1 MRREKMTSGPS
12 EIILLSTGLIVA
24 ALVSGILLGTW
35 DDMDDV
41 LDERGKQSAE
51 DVRTR
56 VSLVS
61 DPINIA
67 WEGGEDAKIHL
78 QNSGDTFLDVNSVG
92 AALGGTTMTV
102 TVTDGVTTE
111 WLPGKTVQFTLT
123 NSGLDTDL
131 ISGDNDLTMTVS
143 VSSTATGYTGL
154 DTLREEVRIVKP

>member
-1 MRREKMTSGPS
+1 MTSGPS

-41 LDERGKQSAE
+41 LDERGKQGAE
-51 DVRTR
+51 DIRTR

-92 AALGGTTMTV
+92 AALGGTSMTV
-102 TVTDGVTTE
+102 TVTDGITTE
-111 WLPGKTVQFTLT
+111 WLPGETVQFTLT
-123 NSGLDTDL
+123 NADFDVSLST
-131 ISGDNDLTMTVS
+131 GDNDLLMTVS

-154 DTLREEVRIVKP
+154 DTLREEVRIVKPA

>member
-1 MRREKMTSGPS
+1 MAGSGPS
-12 EIILLSTGLIVA
+12 ELILLSAGLIVA
-24 ALVSGILLGTW
+24 ALVSGILLDTW

-41 LDERGKQSAE
+41 LDERGKQGAE

-67 WEGGEDAKIHL
+67 WVGTDNAKIHL

-92 AALGGTTMTV
+92 AAVGGTTMTV
-102 TVTDGVTTE
+102 TVTNGETQ
-111 WLPGKTVQFTLT
+111 WLPGETVQFTLT
-123 NSGLDTDL
+123 NSGLDSDL
-131 ISGDNDLTMTVS
+131 SEGDNDLLMVVS

-154 DTLREEVRIVKP
+154 DTLREEVRIVKPA

>member
-1 MRREKMTSGPS
+1 MAASGPS
-12 EIILLSTGLIVA
+12 ELILLSAGLIVA
-24 ALVSGILLGTW
+24 ALVSGILLQTW

-41 LDERGKQSAE
+41 LDERGKQGAE

-61 DPINIA
+61 DPINIQ
-67 WEGGEDAKIHL
+67 WEGTDNAKIHL

-92 AALGGTTMTV
+92 ATLGGATMTV

-111 WLPGKTVQFTLT
+111 WLPGETVQFTLT

-131 ISGDNDLTMTVS
+131 DDGDNDLLMSVT
-143 VSSTATGYTGL
+143 VSSTATGYTGQ

>member
-1 MRREKMTSGPS
+1 MTSGPS

-41 LDERGKQSAE
+41 LDERGKQGAE
-51 DVRTR
+51 DIRTR

-67 WEGGEDAKIHL
+67 WEGDEDAKIHL

-102 TVTDGVTTE
+102 TVTDGITTE
-111 WLPGKTVQFTLT
+111 WLPGETVQFTLT
-123 NSGLDTDL
+123 NADFDVSLST
-131 ISGDNDLTMTVS
+131 GDNDLLMTVS

-154 DTLREEVRIVKP
+154 DTLREEVRIVKPA

>member
-1 MRREKMTSGPS
+1 MAGSGPS
-12 EIILLSTGLIVA
+12 ELILLSAGLIVA
-24 ALVSGILLGTW
+24 ALVSGILLQTW

-41 LDERGKQSAE
+41 LDERGKQGAE

-61 DPINIA
+61 DPINIQ
-67 WEGGEDAKIHL
+67 WEGTDNAKIHL

-92 AALGGTTMTV
+92 ATLGGATMTV

-111 WLPGKTVQFTLT
+111 WLPGETVQFTLT

-131 ISGDNDLTMTVS
+131 DDGDNDLLMSVT
-143 VSSTATGYTGL
+143 VSSTATGYTGQ

>member
-1 MRREKMTSGPS
+1 
-12 EIILLSTGLIVA
+12 
-24 ALVSGILLGTW
+24 
-35 DDMDDV
+35 MDDV
-41 LDERGKQSAE
+41 LDERGKQGAE

-67 WEGGEDAKIHL
+67 WEGTDNAKIHL

-92 AALGGTTMTV
+92 AVLGGATMTV

-111 WLPGKTVQFTLT
+111 WLPGETVQFTLT

-131 ISGDNDLTMTVS
+131 DAGDNDLLMTVS
-143 VSSTATGYTGL
+143 VSSTATGYTGV
-154 DTLREEVRIVKP
+154 DSLREEVRIVKP

>member
-1 MRREKMTSGPS
+1 MTSGPS

-41 LDERGKQSAE
+41 LDERGKQGAE

-67 WEGGEDAKIHL
+67 WEDSDNVKIHL

-92 AALGGTTMTV
+92 AALAGTTMTV

-111 WLPGKTVQFTLT
+111 WLPGETVQFTLT
-123 NSGLDTDL
+123 NAGLDSSL
-131 ISGDNDLTMTVS
+131 IGGDNDLLMTVS
-143 VSSTATGYTGL
+143 ASSTATGYTGL
-154 DTLREEVRIVKP
+154 DTLREEVRIVKPA

>member
-1 MRREKMTSGPS
+1 MTSGPS

-41 LDERGKQSAE
+41 LDERGKQGAE

-67 WEGGEDAKIHL
+67 WEDSNNVKIHL

-92 AALGGTTMTV
+92 AALAGTTMTV

-111 WLPGKTVQFTLT
+111 WLPGETVQFTLT
-123 NSGLDTDL
+123 NADFDVSLST
-131 ISGDNDLTMTVS
+131 GDNDLSMTVS

-154 DTLREEVRIVKP
+154 DTLREEVRIVKPA

>member
-1 MRREKMTSGPS
+1 MAASGPS
-12 EIILLSTGLIVA
+12 EMILLSAGLIVA
-24 ALVSGILLGTW
+24 ALVSGILLQTW

-41 LDERGKQSAE
+41 LDERGKQGAE

-61 DPINIA
+61 DPINIQ
-67 WEGGEDAKIHL
+67 WEGTDNAKIHL
-78 QNSGDTFLDVNSVG
+78 QNSGDTFLDVNTVG

-111 WLPGKTVQFTLT
+111 WLPGETVQFTLT

-131 ISGDNDLTMTVS
+131 DDGDNDLLMSVT
-143 VSSTATGYTGL
+143 VSSTATGYTGQ
-154 DTLREEVRIVKP
+154 DTLREEVRIVKPS

>member
-1 MRREKMTSGPS
+1 MAGSGPS
-12 EIILLSTGLIVA
+12 ELILLSAGLIVA
-24 ALVSGILLGTW
+24 ALVSGILLQTW

-41 LDERGKQSAE
+41 LDERGRQGAE

-67 WEGGEDAKIHL
+67 WEGGDNAKIHL

-92 AALGGTTMTV
+92 AVVGGTTMTV
-102 TVTDGVTTE
+102 IVTNGETQ
-111 WLPGKTVQFTLT
+111 WLPGETVQFTLT

-131 ISGDNDLTMTVS
+131 SEGDNDLLMTVS

-154 DTLREEVRIVKP
+154 DTLREEVRIVKPA

>member
-1 MRREKMTSGPS
+1 MAGSGPS
-12 EIILLSTGLIVA
+12 ELILLSAGLIVA
-24 ALVSGILLGTW
+24 ALVSGILLDTW

-41 LDERGKQSAE
+41 LDERGKQGAE

-67 WEGGEDAKIHL
+67 WEGSDNAKIHL

-92 AALGGTTMTV
+92 AVVGGTTMTV
-102 TVTDGVTTE
+102 TVTNGETQ
-111 WLPGKTVQFTLT
+111 WLPGETVQFTLT

-131 ISGDNDLTMTVS
+131 SEGDNDLLMTVS

-154 DTLREEVRIVKP
+154 DTLREEVRIVKPA

>member
-1 MRREKMTSGPS
+1 MAGSGPS
-12 EIILLSTGLIVA
+12 ELILLSAGLIVA
-24 ALVSGILLGTW
+24 ALVSGILLDTW

-41 LDERGKQSAE
+41 LDERGKQGAE

-67 WEGGEDAKIHL
+67 WEGGDNAKIHL

-92 AALGGTTMTV
+92 AAIGGTTMTV
-102 TVTDGVTTE
+102 TVTNGETQ
-111 WLPGKTVQFTLT
+111 WLPGETVQFTLT
-123 NSGLDTDL
+123 NSGLDSDL
-131 ISGDNDLTMTVS
+131 SEGDNDLLMVVS

-154 DTLREEVRIVKP
+154 DTLREEVRIVKPA